1 MKKPEASRPKLKW
14 RFKLHKVYLLISV
27 FLILT
32 MPILFLS
39 FPIPSTSSFISLVH
53 AQESSLEVYLDP
65 DGTSL
70 LRDIYWGVLYPSQS
84 VMKTMYVKNLGT
96 TEESL
101 SLATDNWSP
110 PKTQTY
116 LSLTWDY
123 DGSKLDTNEIR
134 KTTLILS
141 VSPDIEDITDFSFD
155 IHIAT
160 EFTEPTPAPTPTP
173 FGVDEYIE
181 GEDAHYINEFMVVV
195 VDSEAS
201 GGKYVW
207 GPEGSDPDDE
217 GLLRYSVEIEDAET
231 YRVWL
236 RTYWTS
242 GGGNSFSVNFDVIPV
257 DSDLV
262 GNDAT
267 YGVWHWVSKDFE
279 LADGI
284 QDLIIRD
291 REDGSK
297 LDRIFITNDLTV
309 TPF

>member
-1 MKKPEASRPKLKW
+1 
-14 RFKLHKVYLLISV
+14 
-27 FLILT
+27 
-32 MPILFLS
+32 
-39 FPIPSTSSFISLVH
+39 
-53 AQESSLEVYLDP
+53 
-65 DGTSL
+65 
-70 LRDIYWGVLYPSQS
+70 
-84 VMKTMYVKNLGT
+84 MKTMYVKNLGT